1 VGEHHAEYVGFNAG
15 VKIPCPG
22 RGDPGVEL
30 RDAVDRAFPGEPGWT
45 DHVGPQAI
53 EVASAVL
60 CFAVSIAT
68 GQSRWRRLGLMIM
81 KWTLVAGL
89 AFFGVLILERL
100 ALLL

>member
-1 VGEHHAEYVGFNAG
+1 MLIARLVIGLLLF
-15 VKIPCPG
+15 
-22 RGDPGVEL
+22 
-30 RDAVDRAFPGEPGWT
+30 
-45 DHVGPQAI
+45 
-53 EVASAVL
+53 SAVL